1 MLRYLTAGES
11 HGPCLTA
18 VVEGIPA
25 NLEVLAAEID
35 TFLKRRQSGYGRGG
49 RMAIEQDHVRIL
61 SGVRWGRTLGSP
73 ITLSIEN
80 RDWVNWTQT
89 MSVRPEDRDETKS
102 ITWPR
107 PGHADLNGINIGLFK
122 HVL

>member
-49 RMAIEQDHVRIL
+49 RMTIDCFISCSL
-61 SGVRWGRTLGSP
+61 L
-73 ITLSIEN
+73 
-80 RDWVNWTQT
+80 
-89 MSVRPEDRDETKS
+89 
-102 ITWPR
+102 
-107 PGHADLNGINIGLFK
+107 
-122 HVL
+122 